1 MLYAL
6 QALRHPY
13 TLYLLGRLLRAPL
26 LYRPYPLS
34 FALLEATVSLVT
46 LIARIVVVDKQQ
58 K

>member
-34 FALLEATVSLVT
+34 FALLEAAVSLVA
-46 LIARIVVVDKQQ
+46 LMARIVVVDEQ
-58 K
+58 